1 MAGMESGL
9 GLERARAVVAG
20 ALARRPRAGGH
31 AWVFLQYLLGLRRL
45 GYDVLFVDWLD
56 AETCSGPVEHS
67 SEAAYL
73 SRVMDEHGL
82 AGSWSL
88 LDHATG
94 DAAAGLPRAEV
105 VEHARTS
112 ALLLNVMGY
121 LDDEEILAATPL
133 RVFLDIDPGFPQM
146 WHELGLANVFQGHD
160 RFVTIGERVGLD
172 GCEVPTC
179 GLDWITTRPPVVLER
194 WPVRPAVDGAFTT
207 VASWRGA
214 FAPVE
219 YAGKRYGLRA
229 HELRKSPELPERSR
243 QRFELA
249 LDIDEADAADREL
262 LERCGWELVDPLEVA
277 ADPAAYQD
285 YIAGS
290 KGELMVAKGMYV
302 ETRSGWFSDRSAC
315 YLASGKPV
323 VAQDTGLEGLYPL
336 GTGLLAFSTLDEA
349 AAAVEAVAADYER
362 HAWPRVRS
370 RRNALT
376 PTVCSQPA
384 LAPGGRVRP

>member
-1 MAGMESGL
+1 MAGMVDVP
-9 GLERARAVVAG
+9 RAVVAG

-56 AETCSGPVEHS
+56 AVESGRTLEPS

-73 SRVMDEHGL
+73 ARVMNEHGL

-88 LDHATG
+88 LDRATG
-94 DAAAGLPRAEV
+94 QVVAGVARGET

-112 ALLLNVMGY
+112 AFLLNVMGY
-121 LDDEEILAATPL
+121 LDDEELLAAAPL

-146 WHELGLANVFQGHD
+146 WHELGLADVFQGHE

-172 GCEVPTC
+172 GCTVPTC

-194 WPVRPAVDGAFTT
+194 WPFRPAVDGAFTS

-229 HELRKSPELPERSR
+229 HELRKFARLPERSR
-243 QRFELA
+243 QRFQLA

-262 LERCGWELVDPLEVA
+262 LERCGWELVDPLAVA
-277 ADPAAYQD
+277 ADPADYQD
-285 YIAGS
+285 YVAGS
-290 KGELMVAKGMYV
+290 KAELMVAKGMYV

-349 AAAVEAVAADYER
+349 VAGTEAVLDDFPR
-362 HAWPRVRS
+362 HARAARELADEHFDSDRVLRS
-370 RRNALT
+370 LLERLGVA
-376 PTVCSQPA
+376 
-384 LAPGGRVRP
+384 

>member
-1 MAGMESGL
+1 MVVTPRSKGMRIL
-9 GLERARAVVAG
+9 VAG

-88 LDHATG
+88 LDRATG

-105 VEHARTS
+105 VEYARTS

-121 LDDEEILAATPL
+121 LDDEEVLAAAPL

-146 WHELGLANVFQGHD
+146 WHELGLADVFAGHD

-194 WPVRPAVDGAFTT
+194 WPVRPASDGAFTT

-229 HELRKSPELPERSR
+229 HELRKFARLPERSR

-290 KGELMVAKGMYV
+290 KAELMVAKGMYV

-336 GTGLLAFSTLDEA
+336 GAGLLAFSTLDEA

-362 HAWPRVRS
+362 HA
-370 RRNALT
+370 
-376 PTVCSQPA
+376 
-384 LAPGGRVRP
+384 LAAREIAEECFDSDNVLGSLLARLGVA

>member
-1 MAGMESGL
+1 M
-9 GLERARAVVAG
+9 VAG

-56 AETCSGPVEHS
+56 AVESGRTLEPS

-73 SRVMDEHGL
+73 ARVMNEHGL

-88 LDHATG
+88 LDRATG
-94 DAAAGLPRAEV
+94 QVVAGVARGET

-112 ALLLNVMGY
+112 AFLLNVMGY
-121 LDDEEILAATPL
+121 LDDEELLAAAPL

-146 WHELGLANVFQGHD
+146 WHELGLADVFQGHE

-172 GCEVPTC
+172 GCTVPTC

-194 WPVRPAVDGAFTT
+194 WPFRPAVDGAFTS

-229 HELRKSPELPERSR
+229 HELRKFARLPERSR
-243 QRFELA
+243 QRFQLA

-262 LERCGWELVDPLEVA
+262 LERCGWELVDPLAVA
-277 ADPAAYQD
+277 ADPADYQD
-285 YIAGS
+285 YVAGS
-290 KGELMVAKGMYV
+290 KAELMVAKGMYV

-349 AAAVEAVAADYER
+349 VAGTEAVLDDFPR
-362 HAWPRVRS
+362 HARAARELADEHFDSDRVLRS
-370 RRNALT
+370 LLERLGVA
-376 PTVCSQPA
+376 
-384 LAPGGRVRP
+384 